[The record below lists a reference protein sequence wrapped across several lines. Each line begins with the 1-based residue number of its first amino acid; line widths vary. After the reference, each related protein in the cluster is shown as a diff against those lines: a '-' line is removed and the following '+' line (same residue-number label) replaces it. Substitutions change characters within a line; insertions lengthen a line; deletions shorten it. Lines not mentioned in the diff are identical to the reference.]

1 MLKDTDVL
9 EAANRLKTLFSS
21 GDAIDQAEVAK
32 VAEQIRT
39 FREEYAKA
47 EVADSYA
54 VKEFVAFLKGR
65 IEDIQKRRAHSRN
78 WDEWKWA
85 KDWVIEDILS
95 ELITWWELP
104 KVRADSIGKS
114 LIDRET
120 FLTKDDYNLDIYGR

>member
-32 VAEQIRT
+32 VAEQIRR

-65 IEDIQKRRAHSRN
+65 IEDLQKKRALSRD
-78 WDEWKWA
+78 WDEWNWA
-85 KDWVIEDILS
+85 KSWVVEDVLS
-95 ELITWWELP
+95 ELVSWWELP
-104 KVRADSIGKS
+104 KVRADSIGHQ
-114 LIDRET
+114 LIERET
-120 FLTKDDYNLDIYGR
+120 FLNKEL

>member
-9 EAANRLKTLFSS
+9 EAASRLKTLFSS

-32 VAEQIRT
+32 VAEQIRR

-65 IEDIQKRRAHSRN
+65 IEDLQKKRALSRD

-85 KDWVIEDILS
+85 KSWVVEDVLS
-95 ELITWWELP
+95 ELVSWWELP
-104 KVRADSIGKS
+104 KARADGIGKS
-114 LIDRET
+114 LIERET
-120 FLTKDDYNLDIYGR
+120 FLTKDDYAV